1 MSRQKRKSATANL
14 KWITE
19 RETAL
24 SILKKLAE
32 LGRASRY
39 DLASKLDVSY
49 ATVMNYVEKF
59 KDAGLIEEIG
69 EVEAERGGKKV
80 LFRPKKE
87 AMDLLSEVE
96 SPKTVSVEILHAGY
110 SRPSPSPLGALYS
123 LTSRKPKRKGEKERR
138 NKVQDILDDMRVDVA
153 VVVNYRGNPIPIMPI
168 STLGGIDQVS
178 LVFSEKLN
186 QRIQEVAV
194 KIAKKLA
201 EAGQELGEL
210 P

>member
-1 MSRQKRKSATANL
+1 MSRQKRKSATPNL

-87 AMDLLSEVE
+87 AMELLSEVE
-96 SPKTVSVEILHAGY
+96 SPKTVSVEMLHAGY
-110 SRPSPSPLGALYS
+110 SRPSPSPLGVLYS

-153 VVVNYRGNPIPIMPI
+153 VVVSYKGHPIPITPI
-168 STLGGIDQVS
+168 STLGSIDQAAN
-178 LVFSEKLN
+178 VFNEKIG
-186 QRIQEVAV
+186 Q
-194 KIAKKLA
+194 KILETALAMAKKIT
-201 EAGQELGEL
+201 EQS
-210 P
+210 